1 MSDTPKPTPKPT
13 PEPTGQN
20 PVASTAE
27 LLAHAHKIEADAAE
41 HYGLLAEQMETH
53 NNPEVAKLFRKLEW
67 VEGLHAG
74 KILDR
79 AGDTTL
85 PTLSPWESIWPGD
98 RSPEA
103 VDLGEA
109 HYLMTPWQALQ
120 MALKAE
126 QSAFAFYDRLAQ
138 SATDPEIKQLA
149 TEFAAEE
156 REHVELVH
164 KELKKYPPPDKDW
177 SEDPDPARAPG

>member
-1 MSDTPKPTPKPT
+1 MSDTPADSQDKTANP
-13 PEPTGQN
+13 N
-20 PVASTAE
+20 PVESAAE

-74 KILDR
+74 KILER
-79 AGDTTL
+79 AGDATL

-126 QSAFAFYDRLAQ
+126 QNAFAFYDRLANT
-138 SATDPEIKQLA
+138 ATDPEIKQLA

-164 KELKKYPPPDKDW
+164 KELEKHPPPDDTW
-177 SEDPDPARAPG
+177 SEDPDPARSPG